1 MAHFEGHYKL
11 KSSENF
17 DDFLS
22 TLGVNPLLR
31 HIGSYT
37 KPTLAISVT
46 NGNHFKIKQS
56 ATAFKK
62 YDLEFD
68 IGKVFD
74 NKTIDGRMVKSCVM
88 LDDDR
93 LIQTDLPVNTDEKIC
108 TFIREI
114 DEDNNLVMT
123 CKVNNVVSVRVY
135 QRTI

>member
-1 MAHFEGHYKL
+1 M
-11 KSSENF
+11 
-17 DDFLS
+17 
-22 TLGVNPLLR
+22 NPLLR

-74 NKTIDGRMVKSCVM
+74 NKTIDGRMVKASIIVK
-88 LDDDR
+88 
-93 LIQTDLPVNTDEKIC
+93 TSV
-108 TFIREI
+108 
-114 DEDNNLVMT
+114 
-123 CKVNNVVSVRVY
+123 KVTV
-135 QRTI
+135 TK